1 MTLNLGLNDACFA
14 SEIQTKVSITRKR
27 IAVRQDQCKRYSLVQ
42 DIQTLLRLTQQEG
55 LLNRWHSNLLLWISD
70 KHESLA
76 SKTQCACLR

>member
-42 DIQTLLRLTQQEG
+42 DIQTLEINPTRGPT
-55 LLNRWHSNLLLWISD
+55 
-70 KHESLA
+70 
-76 SKTQCACLR
+76 